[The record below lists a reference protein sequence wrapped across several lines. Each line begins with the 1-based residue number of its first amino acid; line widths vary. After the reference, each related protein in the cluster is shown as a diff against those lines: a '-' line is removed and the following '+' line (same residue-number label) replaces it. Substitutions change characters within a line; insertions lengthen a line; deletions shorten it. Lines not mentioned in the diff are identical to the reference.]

1 MSVRWPRQPPI
12 MVRVFWTGDTDWSA
26 VGAALALA
34 ASYAPRDVCRRL
46 QLSSSAD
53 SPWEGLAPAV
63 GHASSAEDLELIRQA
78 IHSHPG
84 PALTLAPW
92 VVQQLQRRPS
102 QGQPH
107 LQWSPAGGV
116 LPPLP
121 SALVPSFPLPGLH
134 PVLPVVLHVA
144 ALPHGPLVQP
154 TPLGLARVGLSMRGL
169 NGAVLEEVRE
179 HLTLYLGEDGGLPG
193 WALPRGHWSCMVSL
207 LAWQRCVGADGR
219 LVVHLSRAGPLVL
232 GEHSLFPRVPVLGS
246 PFSSQMEPEPKR
258 PRFAPPMGSL
268 CPVLSLPLRLY
279 APGHWLPHPLTV
291 FWPITAVPQAPPL
304 WTVPVGCRW
313 SPGSLSSPLP
323 QPEGP
328 RSLPRTA
335 RSPTQSSVP
344 SPLLSVAVPALCPWG
359 AIAWSSSPLPLCLVV
374 MAACMPQVPG
384 PCRGGQGRFSR
395 GGLSRPPVDVL
406 RDLVINQPPMR
417 RIPRALSRLSNVL
430 RDAVVLYGPPTAPTP
445 SPVGRACYSC
455 AAWMLGAAPQCMVC
469 GSHSTLAGPHPGFTQ
484 AVARGHPF
492 AQPCLRRL
500 AGWVTSTAFWVDA
513 ALIFLPSLHC
523 RPR

>member
-207 LAWQRCVGADGR
+207 LAWQRCVGADGH
-219 LVVHLSRAGPLVL
+219 LVVHLSRGGPVEL
-232 GEHSLFPRVPVLGS
+232 GEHSHFSACVSPRQPLPVPYGA
-246 PFSSQMEPEPKR
+246 R
-258 PRFAPPMGSL
+258 A
-268 CPVLSLPLRLY
+268 
-279 APGHWLPHPLTV
+279 
-291 FWPITAVPQAPPL
+291 QAPPL
-304 WTVPVGCRW
+304 CPPWAACIQPFPCPSASALLAIGSPIHWQSSGPSPSCLRAPPLWPVPVGCGW
-313 SPGSLSSPLP
+313 SHGSLSSPRP
-323 QPEGP
+323 QPERL
-328 RSLPRTA
+328 RSLPWTA
-335 RSPTQSSVP
+335 RSSTQSSVP
-344 SPLLSVAVPALCPWG
+344 SPLLSTAVPALCPRG
-359 AIAWSSSPLPLCLVV
+359 AIAWPLSPLPLS
-374 MAACMPQVPG
+374 ASA
-384 PCRGGQGRFSR
+384 
-395 GGLSRPPVDVL
+395 
-406 RDLVINQPPMR
+406 
-417 RIPRALSRLSNVL
+417 
-430 RDAVVLYGPPTAPTP
+430 
-445 SPVGRACYSC
+445 
-455 AAWMLGAAPQCMVC
+455 
-469 GSHSTLAGPHPGFTQ
+469 
-484 AVARGHPF
+484 
-492 AQPCLRRL
+492 
-500 AGWVTSTAFWVDA
+500 
-513 ALIFLPSLHC
+513 
-523 RPR
+523 